1 MCAVAQIN
9 SHEAR
14 CLSSELKHQT
24 NRMPQLVGASIESL
38 MQRFQEARVG
48 GVEGVA
54 GEANWRTGWI
64 KGRFWIFEHRQ
75 HSVGAERNRVSAV
88 QVLLAAWAI
97 GRRIWIRGR

>member
-9 SHEAR
+9 GHEVR

-24 NRMPQLVGASIESL
+24 NRMPKLVGASIESL

-54 GEANWRTGWI
+54 GEARWRTGRI
-64 KGRFWIFEHRQ
+64 KDRFWIFEHRQ
-75 HSVGAERNRVSAV
+75 HSVGVERNRVSAV
-88 QVLLAAWAI
+88 DVLLVVWQHARTWC
-97 GRRIWIRGR
+97 